1 MYQYGMPAPQPE
13 RRDNPLRKL
22 RVILSDGLRPMH
34 QDDFAQLIGISVAT
48 IRAIE
53 AGRRELTWDNSLGR
67 IAYLLGATFDERD
80 GEWHYMRT
88 KTLYTF
94 SLYKA
99 FTDKRSKDPVLKA
112 KCLHALVWRALDL
125 FKAVPPGRWF
135 AFFGCV
141 MAKLKEAAIEFKI
154 KGYTGII
161 DRTEPRWAL
170 ITPVQDADG
179 KRYPTDTPPEI
190 VTSFGCFGYVNDLTL
205 KARDSGGLL
214 DFREWR
220 EFNPAES
227 TPEQAIE

>member
-1 MYQYGMPAPQPE
+1 MPAPQLE

-22 RVILSDGLRPMH
+22 RIILGNGPKPMH
-34 QDDFAQLIGISVAT
+34 QDDFAHLIDIPVAT

-53 AGRRELTWDNSLGR
+53 AGRRELTWENCLGR

-80 GEWHYMRT
+80 RQWHYMRARDH
-88 KTLYTF
+88 LYTF

-112 KCLHALVWRALDL
+112 KCLHALVQRTLEL

-154 KGYTGII
+154 KGYSGIV
-161 DRTEPRWAL
+161 DRTEPRWGL
-170 ITPVQDADG
+170 VTLVQDADG
-179 KRYPTDTPPEI
+179 NRYPPDALPEI
-190 VTSFGCFGYVNDLTL
+190 VTYFDCFESKSDSAL

-214 DFREWR
+214 DFRQWR